1 MERESLRLLLNLT
14 PWIQTD
20 PLPNVVGCVGWSS
33 FRRMAVWPN
42 IGLSSYSPV
51 RRWAAAIV
59 SDVEDVDQQIQ
70 RIQSGTARYM
80 DGSPQPQADQSRQS
94 TTASCTRCAP
104 VTSGKSIS
112 GLSIKP

>member
-1 MERESLRLLLNLT
+1 MERESLRLLLSLT

-20 PLPNVVGCVGWSS
+20 PLPNVVGWSS

-59 SDVEDVDQQIQ
+59 SDFEDVDQQIQ

-80 DGSPQPQADQSRQS
+80 DCSPQPQAD
-94 TTASCTRCAP
+94 
-104 VTSGKSIS
+104 
-112 GLSIKP
+112 